1 MLMKWIRRIVL
12 GVVGVVALLVL
23 GVVGVVVADAT
34 FGAQATDY
42 TNVTYSAADGTEL
55 HGYLA
60 RPADESQTYPAVL
73 MVHEWWGINGE
84 ITELADEL
92 ASEGYVVLAPD
103 TYRGETTSLVPRALV
118 LRLSV
123 PMQRVNSD
131 MQASYEYL
139 TSLDGVSD
147 SVGVIGFCY
156 GGEVALNHG
165 SENTAIAATI
175 NLYGSTPADSDAFG
189 ALTDD
194 DAALL
199 GIFGADDGMI
209 PLEEVNAFDAAL
221 DDAGVTHTVS
231 IYEGVGHA
239 FVQPDTIAE
248 AGAAQDAWEEIL
260 TFFETHLHSDT
271 SDNA

>member
-1 MLMKWIRRIVL
+1 MKWIRRIVL
-12 GVVGVVALLVL
+12 GVITVVLLLIALF
-23 GVVGVVVADAT
+23 VGVVVADAT
-34 FGAQATDY
+34 FGADATDY
-42 TNVTYSAADGTEL
+42 TNVTYTAADGTEI

-60 RPADESQTYPAVL
+60 RPADDTQTYPGVL
-73 MVHEWWGINGE
+73 MVHEWWGINAE

-123 PMQRVNSD
+123 PMERVTQD
-131 MQASYEYL
+131 MQASYDYL
-139 TSLDGVSD
+139 TSLDGVGD
-147 SVGVIGFCY
+147 NVGVIGFCY
-156 GGEVALNHG
+156 GGEVALNYG
-165 SENTAIAATI
+165 SENTAIDATI
-175 NLYGSTPADSDAFG
+175 NLYGSTPTDPDAFG

-209 PLEEVNAFDAAL
+209 PLEEVNAFDDAL
-221 DDAGVTHTVS
+221 DEAGVTHTVS
-231 IYEGVGHA
+231 IYDGVGHA
-239 FVQPDTIAE
+239 FVQPETIAE

-260 TFFETHLHSDT
+260 AFFELHLNG
-271 SDNA
+271 DNPSES